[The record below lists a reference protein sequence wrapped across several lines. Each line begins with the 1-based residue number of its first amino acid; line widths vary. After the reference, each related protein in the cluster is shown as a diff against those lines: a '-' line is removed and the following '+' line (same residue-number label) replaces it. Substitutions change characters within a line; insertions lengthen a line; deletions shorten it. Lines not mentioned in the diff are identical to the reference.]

1 MQTEE
6 LIPAS
11 EFCSRYNIEY
21 AFISSLQQSGLLQV
35 TTIEHDGFIPYSEL
49 QKLEK
54 LIRLHYELEINLEG
68 IEAITYLLQ
77 KVENMQHEIAYLR
90 NKLRLYEGPG
100 Y

>member
-1 MQTEE
+1 MQNEE

-11 EFCSRYNIEY
+11 EFCNRYNIEY
-21 AFISSLQQSGLLQV
+21 TFITSLQQSGLLQV
-35 TTIEHDGFIPYSEL
+35 TTIEQDGFIPYSEL
-49 QKLEK
+49 HKLEK

-77 KVENMQHEIAYLR
+77 KVEAMQSEISYLR
-90 NKLRLYEGPG
+90 SKLGLYESSD